1 MFNDQL
7 PSNRRSTLVRVCSR
21 VSDSLPSK
29 GHTPN
34 NINVMMIVTSLVLTK
49 IIYTTENFIEAQFT
63 SSTAEENLLHMTQ
76 IFSMHVVHFT
86 AMLE

>member
-1 MFNDQL
+1 
-7 PSNRRSTLVRVCSR
+7 
-21 VSDSLPSK
+21 
-29 GHTPN
+29 
-34 NINVMMIVTSLVLTK
+34 MMIVTSLVLTK